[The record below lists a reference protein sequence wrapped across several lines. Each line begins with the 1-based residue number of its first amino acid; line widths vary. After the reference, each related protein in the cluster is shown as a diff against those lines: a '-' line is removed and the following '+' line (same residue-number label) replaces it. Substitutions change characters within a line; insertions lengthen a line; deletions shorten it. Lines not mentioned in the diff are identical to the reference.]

1 MVAVSAHIRIEPVAF
16 SHLSASQGVS
26 PARANSNQN
35 KRHNSKSKL
44 VFSIIDFIIYGYCLS
59 RCIVI
64 VIIKPYRLLEH
75 SNVIITPL

>member
-1 MVAVSAHIRIEPVAF
+1 MVAVSVHIRIEPVAF

-26 PARANSNQN
+26 PARASNQN
-35 KRHNSKSKL
+35 KRHNSKLKL

-75 SNVIITPL
+75 SNVVITPL